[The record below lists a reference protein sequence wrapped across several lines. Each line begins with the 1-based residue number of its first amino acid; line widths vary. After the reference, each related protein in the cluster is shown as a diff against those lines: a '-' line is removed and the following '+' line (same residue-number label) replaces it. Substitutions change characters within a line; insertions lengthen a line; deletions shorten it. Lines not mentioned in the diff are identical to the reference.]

1 MPRIKRIPHITE
13 DRKTNN
19 LAIAAAPPAMSMFP
33 NTAAAKATT
42 RKMQAHRSIDFHLPR
57 DGFETAVRTAR
68 LSLPIKARMV
78 VGILA
83 VQRRT
88 ANFTPKYDSFL

>member
-1 MPRIKRIPHITE
+1 MTRIKRIPHITE

-19 LAIAAAPPAMSMFP
+19 LAIAAAPPAMSVFP

-57 DGFETAVRTAR
+57 NGFETAVRTAR
-68 LSLPIKARMV
+68 LSLPIKARM